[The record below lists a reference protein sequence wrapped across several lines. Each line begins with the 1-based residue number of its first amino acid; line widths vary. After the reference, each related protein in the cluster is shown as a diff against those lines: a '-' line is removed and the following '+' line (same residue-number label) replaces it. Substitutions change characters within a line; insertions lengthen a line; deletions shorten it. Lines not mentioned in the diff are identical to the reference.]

1 MGTPMGA
8 AKRTQTLWA
17 LQATGVC
24 VHPQA
29 EVAKSDNHLSQVTI
43 TRVLHKAL
51 EFTDFSVK
59 CFLAFSTNQ
68 APQHLPHSHATI
80 KNFRK

>member
-1 MGTPMGA
+1 MLQLRGTQGMGTPMGA
-8 AKRTQTLWA
+8 AKRIQTLWV
-17 LQATGVC
+17 LQATGGC

-51 EFTDFSVK
+51 KFTVFWL
-59 CFLAFSTNQ
+59 F
-68 APQHLPHSHATI
+68 HLI
-80 KNFRK
+80 KPPNIFPTPMPL